1 MMSRTHTF
9 VVVGMMVVG
18 WAVQQPQAAQGQQ
31 VQAQIEPVPARTIHE
46 FAGTAAHVKT
56 AGVTL
61 PKLLRQVHPKYT
73 PDAMRA
79 KVQGQVKLFAIVGV
93 DGRIERSQV
102 NESLHP
108 DLDAEA
114 IRTLAQWQF
123 EPGRL
128 DGTPVRVAIEVQ
140 MEFRLHRD

>member
-1 MMSRTHTF
+1 MSRTHT
-9 VVVGMMVVG
+9 VVLVGMMVVG

-31 VQAQIEPVPARTIHE
+31 VQAQIESAPARTIQE
-46 FAGTAAHVKT
+46 FAGTAAHVKS

-61 PKLLRQVHPKYT
+61 PKLLRQVDPKYT

-79 KVQGQVKLFAIVGV
+79 KVQGKVKLFAMVGV

-108 DLDAEA
+108 DLDAAA
-114 IRTLAQWQF
+114 ISTLAEWRF

-128 DGTPVRVAIEVQ
+128 NDRPVRVAVEVQ
-140 MEFRLHRD
+140 MEFKLHRD